1 MDSSAFVD
9 EIMGQV
15 SSFCARFDD
24 DPPAYSYIPCESD
37 DQRAMVMKSRLHNEL
52 QAADLY
58 GSWLH
63 STPEFEV
70 KTLMAHS
77 GNEEMEHAGLLAER
91 IRGLGHDPFDYRPL
105 PAQTAMFNAL
115 AGLQGTCA
123 RIAGFP
129 LAGET
134 VATYLIGMSLR
145 SPSVPEWI
153 KEPYRRINEEEEQHG
168 SLPQGVLREYATTDD
183 LQDSARRAVAMR
195 MTLFGEYLA
204 SLDRWVLRGQAW

>member
-1 MDSSAFVD
+1 MDSGAFVE
-9 EIMGQV
+9 EITGLV
-15 SSFCARFDD
+15 RAFCGRYAD
-24 DPPAYSYIPCESD
+24 DPPAYSYIPCETD
-37 DQRAMVMKSRLHNEL
+37 DQRVMVMKSRLHNEL

-70 KTLMAHS
+70 KALMAHS
-77 GNEEMEHAGLLAER
+77 AYEEMTHAELLAER

-105 PAQTAMFNAL
+105 PAQTGMFNAL

-134 VATYLIGMSLR
+134 VATYLTGMSLR
-145 SPSVPEWI
+145 APSVPEWI
-153 KEPYRRINEEEEQHG
+153 KEPYRRINEDEVEHG
-168 SLPQGVLREYATTDD
+168 SVPQGVLRRYAIDD
-183 LQDSARRAVAMR
+183 EVQDSARRAVAMR
-195 MTLFGEYLA
+195 LTLFGEYLA
-204 SLDRWVLRGQAW
+204 SLDRWVLAGEAW

>member
-1 MDSSAFVD
+1 MDSGAFVD
-9 EIMGQV
+9 EVMGLV
-15 SSFCARFDD
+15 TSFCSRFDD
-24 DPPAYSYIPCESD
+24 SPPAYSYIPCESD

-63 STPEFEV
+63 TTPEFEV

-77 GNEEMEHAGLLAER
+77 GYEEMTHAGLLAER

-145 SPSVPEWI
+145 APSVPEWI

-168 SLPQGVLREYATTDD
+168 SLPQGVLRQYATTDD

-204 SLDRWVLRGQAW
+204 SLDRWVLHGEAW